1 MTCGEAIKRIA
12 SYDFLASVD
21 YIEGII
27 SVVCVIIIMEYLFG
41 QEGKMTVK
49 AILPIIVFVSVGI
62 ILRIVSYAIDY
73 SVLSKRANEIY
84 DESIYLISREEKVV
98 SIGRI
103 IYFIAIVMSGM
114 RVFKKKKLINSISL
128 LVFAIFFIEY
138 VMVMSINVVAYWE
151 EDPRIAYGDVKK
163 MDLTS
168 NNYLLEYALIMS
180 VLACCLEISN
190 FLYYLGNIHIVNSL
204 DTV

>member
-73 SVLSKRANEIY
+73 SVLSKRAMKYTTNP
-84 DESIYLISREEKVV
+84 
-98 SIGRI
+98 
-103 IYFIAIVMSGM
+103 FI
-114 RVFKKKKLINSISL
+114 
-128 LVFAIFFIEY
+128 
-138 VMVMSINVVAYWE
+138 
-151 EDPRIAYGDVKK
+151 
-163 MDLTS
+163 
-168 NNYLLEYALIMS
+168 
-180 VLACCLEISN
+180 
-190 FLYYLGNIHIVNSL
+190 
-204 DTV
+204 